1 MKTYIDKN
9 FNAVTEQLFS
19 SSYAN
24 FSFKVFFESDSGQV
38 TRIRG
43 CTLYNQ
49 DFFVKA
55 WDTSDKILVTDSDRI
70 YTDR

>member
-9 FNAVTEQLFS
+9 FNTVTDQLFS

-24 FSFKVFFESDSGQV
+24 FSFKVFFESGSGQV

-49 DFFVKA
+49 DFFVKS
-55 WDTSDKILVTDSDRI
+55 WDNNVKTLVRDSDRI
-70 YTDR
+70 YTEY